1 MQQRHVIAV
10 LLSVAAHASLTLA
23 VLKLSGASGTVAGHS
38 PAASKPLAVRLVT
51 PGKTGLPSTPL
62 SAPVAT
68 PEQQATAPPPPPA
81 QPVPS
86 PSPHPIPAPVGI
98 RYFQTGELTQEP
110 LAVDG
115 PSADRKLIIPGVS
128 PQAATV
134 RISIDDQGN
143 VEAIVFE
150 KEQMTDEE
158 ERLVTEAFF
167 KLKFHPGKIGRIA
180 VRSQVT
186 RDYLLDSSLRF

>member
-10 LLSVAAHASLTLA
+10 LLSVAAHAIVTLA
-23 VLKLSGASGTVAGHS
+23 VVKLGGASGTVAGHP
-38 PAASKPLAVRLVT
+38 PAASPSLAVRLVT
-51 PGKTGLPSTPL
+51 PGGTGMPSTPRP
-62 SAPVAT
+62 APAVK
-68 PEQQATAPPPPPA
+68 PVQQAAAPPPPST
-81 QPVPS
+81 QQIQS

-98 RYFQTGELTQEP
+98 RYFQAGELTQEP

-115 PSADRKLIIPGVS
+115 PTADRMLIVPGVA

-134 RISIDDQGN
+134 RISVDDQGN
-143 VEAIVFE
+143 VESIAFE
-150 KEQMTDEE
+150 KEQLTDEE
-158 ERLVTEAFF
+158 ERLVTEAFL

-186 RDYLLDSSLRF
+186 RDVLLDSTLRF